1 MEENKKEAV
10 VKARRKMVLEGQ
22 SFAIN
27 VFVEQ
32 NDITSSSWPSKS
44 Q

>member
-10 VKARRKMVLEGQ
+10 VKAWRKMVLEGQ

-27 VFVEQ
+27 IFVEQ
-32 NDITSSSWPSKS
+32 NDIASDTWKRL
-44 Q
+44 